1 MIKHIVVWRL
11 RESAH
16 GNTKRQNA
24 LIIKSELEGL
34 SGKIAGLLKLEVG
47 IDSSNT
53 ESSGDIILYSE
64 FESKN
69 DLENYQSHPDH
80 QAIIPFVKGA
90 TSERRVVDY
99 EI

>member
-11 RESAH
+11 KESAH
-16 GNTKRQNA
+16 GNTKKQNA
-24 LIIKSELEGL
+24 LIIKSKLEGL
-34 SGKIAGLLKLEVG
+34 SGKISGLIKLEVG
-47 IDSSNT
+47 IDFSHT

-64 FESKN
+64 FESTK
-69 DLENYQSHPDH
+69 DLENYQSHPNH
-80 QAIIPFVKGA
+80 QAIIPFVKET